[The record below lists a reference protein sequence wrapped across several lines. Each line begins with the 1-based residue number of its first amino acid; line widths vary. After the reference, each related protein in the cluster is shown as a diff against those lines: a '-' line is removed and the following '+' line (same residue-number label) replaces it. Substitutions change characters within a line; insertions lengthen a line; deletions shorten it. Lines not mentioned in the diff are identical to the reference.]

1 MSVEE
6 EVEDFISKK
15 FKYDIKNIKNMSLIK
30 KINLIE
36 SDKNLY
42 FKMKLHLRNL
52 GYII

>member
-6 EVEDFISKK
+6 EVENFISKK
-15 FKYDIKNIKNMSLIK
+15 FKYDINNIKNMSLTK
-30 KINLIE
+30 KISLIE
-36 SDKNLY
+36 SDKKLH

>member
-1 MSVEE
+1 VSVEE